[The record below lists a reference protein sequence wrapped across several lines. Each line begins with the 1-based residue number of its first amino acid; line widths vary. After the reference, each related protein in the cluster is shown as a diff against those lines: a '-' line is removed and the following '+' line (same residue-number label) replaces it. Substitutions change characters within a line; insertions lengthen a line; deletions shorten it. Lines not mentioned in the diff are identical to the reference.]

1 MGQKVLPEI
10 SNNTSLSVSNQSMS
24 TVFLWLSLLIKS
36 PKNAKKD
43 KNTEQTLKEKH
54 VLVLFECSK
63 IYETEQYLCLMDL

>member
-1 MGQKVLPEI
+1 MGQKILPEI

-24 TVFLWLSLLIKS
+24 TVFLWFSLLIKS

-43 KNTEQTLKEKH
+43 KNTEQTERD
-54 VLVLFECSK
+54 VLVLFERSK

>member
-36 PKNAKKD
+36 PKNAKKE
-43 KNTEQTLKEKH
+43 KNTEQTMKEM
-54 VLVLFECSK
+54 FWS
-63 IYETEQYLCLMDL
+63 YLSAPKYTKLSNICA

>member
-1 MGQKVLPEI
+1 MGQKILPEI

-24 TVFLWLSLLIKS
+24 TVFLWFSLLIKS

-43 KNTEQTLKEKH
+43 KNTEQTLKD
-54 VLVLFECSK
+54 VLVLFERSK